1 MKIKNMNTIGNKY
14 DITMFQWFEQLAK
27 AEKRLSE
34 SMECQRR
41 FGDHE
46 VWIKE
51 DTEKINSIKK
61 DIEEVKEKLECMGI
75 EVDYDR
81 LYNLAKKEVLNK

>member
-27 AEKRLSE
+27 AEKRLNE

-46 VWIKE
+46 VWIQE
-51 DTEKINSIKK
+51 DTEKVNSIKK
-61 DIEEVKEKLECMGI
+61 DIEEVKEKLEGMGI
-75 EVDYDR
+75 EVEIGR
-81 LYNLAKKEVLNK
+81 AHV